1 MKISG
6 KTDIGRVRRINQDA
20 YLVLNDHG
28 IDLVA
33 VCDGMGGAA
42 AGEVA
47 SANAIAFLDH
57 VFKETPPTDLSLDG
71 LSHWLKTAV
80 ETVNERLYALAQ
92 SNDQYLGMGTT
103 LVAALIKGHHIA
115 MVNVG
120 DSRIYLFSDHLQQVT
135 TDHSL
140 VQELIDQG
148 RLTEAEAKVHPQ
160 RSILTNVLA
169 IQPRVQID
177 GFVVD
182 EPIEQ
187 LLLASDGLHGYVD
200 DDTIEACLKAPLS
213 VDEVAQSLIDVANAQ
228 GGYDNTTVI
237 VVDFRGNR

>member
-1 MKISG
+1 MKLSG
-6 KTDIGRVRRINQDA
+6 RTDIGRVRRINQDA
-20 YLVLNDHG
+20 FLVAEDHG
-28 IDLVA
+28 IHLVA

-47 SANAIAFLDH
+47 SANAVAYLKS
-57 VFKETPPTDLSLDG
+57 VFEDNPPSDTTLSG
-71 LSHWLKTAV
+71 LSDWLETAI
-80 ETVNERLYALAQ
+80 TAVNERLYALAQ
-92 SNDQYLGMGTT
+92 ANEKYYGMGTT
-103 LVAALIKGHHIA
+103 MVAALFKGTSIA
-115 MVNVG
+115 MANVG
-120 DSRIYLFSDHLQQVT
+120 DSRIYLLKDRLQQVT

-169 IQPRVQID
+169 IQSHVVID
-177 GFVVD
+177 RFVVD
-182 EPIEQ
+182 DPIES

-200 DDTIEACLKAPLS
+200 DETIEACLRAPKSL
-213 VDEVAQSLIDVANAQ
+213 DEMTQSLIDEANAK

-237 VVDFRGNR
+237 LIDFRGNR

>member
-1 MKISG
+1 MRIAG

-20 YLVLNDHG
+20 FLVMADHG
-28 IDLVA
+28 THLVA

-47 SANAIAFLDH
+47 SSKAVEFLKS
-57 VFKETPPTDLSLDG
+57 VFEDNPPTDLSLSG
-71 LSHWLKTAV
+71 LSDWLQSAI
-80 ETVNERLYALAQ
+80 EHVNERLFALA
-92 SNDQYLGMGTT
+92 NANERYTGMGTT
-103 LVAALIKGHHIA
+103 MVAALVKGHKIA
-115 MVNVG
+115 MANVG
-120 DSRIYLFSDHLQQVT
+120 DSRIYLLRDHLQQIT

-148 RLTEAEAKVHPQ
+148 RLTEAEARVHPQ

-169 IQPRVQID
+169 IQPHVVID
-177 GFVVD
+177 RFVID
-182 EPIEQ
+182 EPIDR

-200 DDTIEACLKAPLS
+200 DETIETCLKAPLS
-213 VDEVAQSLIDVANAQ
+213 LDEVTQSLIDVANAK

-237 VVDFRGNR
+237 VIDFRGNR

>member
-1 MKISG
+1 MKLSG

-20 YLVLNDHG
+20 FLVVEDHG
-28 IDLVA
+28 IHLVA

-47 SANAIAFLDH
+47 SANAVAILKS
-57 VFKETPPTDLSLDG
+57 VFEDNPPSDISLGG
-71 LSHWLKTAV
+71 LSDWLEMAITA
-80 ETVNERLYALAQ
+80 VNERLFALAQ
-92 SNDQYLGMGTT
+92 ANEKYTGMGTT
-103 LVAALIKGHHIA
+103 MVAALIKGTKIA
-115 MVNVG
+115 MANVG
-120 DSRIYLFSDHLQQVT
+120 DSRIYLMNDHMQQVT

-169 IQPRVQID
+169 IQPHVVID
-177 GFVVD
+177 RFVVD
-182 EPIEQ
+182 EPIEC

-200 DDTIEACLKAPLS
+200 DATIEACLRAPLS
-213 VDEVAQSLIDVANAQ
+213 LDEITQSLIDVANAK
-228 GGYDNTTVI
+228 GGYDNTTI
-237 VVDFRGNR
+237 ILIDFRGNR

>member
-1 MKISG
+1 MKLSG

-20 YLVLNDHG
+20 FLVVEDHG
-28 IDLVA
+28 VHLVA

-47 SANAIAFLDH
+47 SANAIAYLKS
-57 VFKETPPTDLSLDG
+57 VFEDNPPSDTSLGG
-71 LSHWLKTAV
+71 LSDWLEMAISA
-80 ETVNERLYALAQ
+80 VNERLYALAQ
-92 SNDQYLGMGTT
+92 ANDKYYGMGTT
-103 LVAALIKGHHIA
+103 LVAALIKGSQIA
-115 MVNVG
+115 MANVG
-120 DSRIYLFSDHLQQVT
+120 DSRIYWLKEHLQQVT

-169 IQPRVQID
+169 IQPHVVID
-177 GFVVD
+177 RFIID
-182 EPIEQ
+182 DPFEA

-200 DDTIEACLKAPLS
+200 DETIEACLRAPLS
-213 VDEVAQSLIDVANAQ
+213 LDQITQSLIDVANAK

-237 VVDFRGNR
+237 VIDFRGNR

>member
-20 YLVLNDHG
+20 FLECSNHG
-28 IDLVA
+28 VHLLA

-47 SANAIAFLDH
+47 SSKAVVYLRG
-57 VFKETPPTDLSLDG
+57 VFEDDPPRELTLSG
-71 LSHWLKTAV
+71 LSDWLKQAI
-80 ETVNERLYALAQ
+80 ESVNERLYALAQ
-92 SNDQYLGMGTT
+92 AHEQYLGMGTT
-103 LVAALIKGHHIA
+103 LVAALIHGRKIA
-115 MVNVG
+115 MANVG
-120 DSRIYLFSDHLQQVT
+120 DSRIYLLRESLQQIT

-140 VQELIDQG
+140 VQEMIDQG

-169 IQPRVQID
+169 IQPHVVID
-177 GFVVD
+177 RFVVD
-182 EPIEQ
+182 EPIDA

-200 DDTIEACLKAPLS
+200 DAEIEACLRSDEPLDS
-213 VDEVAQSLIDVANAQ
+213 KTQSLIDLANAK
-228 GGYDNTTVI
+228 GGFDNTTVI
-237 VVDFRGNR
+237 LIDFRGNR

>member
-20 YLVLNDHG
+20 FLECSNHG
-28 IDLVA
+28 VHLVA

-47 SANAIAFLDH
+47 SSKAVAYLRS
-57 VFKETPPTDLSLDG
+57 VFEDNPPSELTLSG
-71 LSHWLKTAV
+71 LSDWLKQAI
-80 ETVNERLYALAQ
+80 ESVNERLYALAQ
-92 SNDQYLGMGTT
+92 AHDQYLGMGTT
-103 LVAALIKGHHIA
+103 LVAALIYGRKIA
-115 MVNVG
+115 MANVG
-120 DSRIYLFSDHLQQVT
+120 DSRIYLLRESLQQIT

-169 IQPRVQID
+169 IQPHVVVDR
-177 GFVVD
+177 FVVD
-182 EPIEQ
+182 EPIDA

-200 DDTIEACLKAPLS
+200 DVEIETCLRSEDPLES
-213 VDEVAQSLIDVANAQ
+213 ITQSLIDLANAK
-228 GGYDNTTVI
+228 GGFDNTTVI
-237 VVDFRGNR
+237 MIDFRGNR

>member
-1 MKISG
+1 MKLAG

-20 YLVLNDHG
+20 FLVVEDHG
-28 IDLVA
+28 VQLVA

-47 SANAIAFLDH
+47 SANAIAYLKS
-57 VFKETPPTDLSLDG
+57 VFEDNPPSDVSLSG
-71 LSHWLKTAV
+71 LSDWLEMAISA
-80 ETVNERLYALAQ
+80 VNERLYALAQ
-92 SNDQYLGMGTT
+92 AHEKYFGMGTT
-103 LVAALIKGHHIA
+103 MVAALIKGPKIA
-115 MVNVG
+115 MANVG
-120 DSRIYLFSDHLQQVT
+120 DSRIYRLKDHLQQIT

-169 IQPRVQID
+169 IQPHVVID
-177 GFVVD
+177 RFVTD
-182 EPIEQ
+182 EPMDA

-200 DDTIEACLKAPLS
+200 DETIEACLRAPLS
-213 VDEVAQSLIDVANAQ
+213 LDEIARSLIDVANAK

-237 VVDFRGNR
+237 VIDFRGNR

>member
-1 MKISG
+1 MTITG

-20 YLVLNDHG
+20 FLVLEDHG
-28 IDLVA
+28 VHLVA

-47 SANAIAFLDH
+47 SSKAIEYLKS
-57 VFKETPPTDLSLDG
+57 VFEDNPPTDLALSG
-71 LSHWLKTAV
+71 LSDWLQSAIEK
-80 ETVNERLYALAQ
+80 VNERLYGLALA
-92 SNDQYLGMGTT
+92 NEKYTGMGTT
-103 LVAALIKGHHIA
+103 MVAALIHGRKIA
-115 MVNVG
+115 MANVG
-120 DSRIYLFSDHLQQVT
+120 DSRIYLLRDHLQQIT

-148 RLTEAEAKVHPQ
+148 RLTEAEARIHPQ

-169 IQPRVQID
+169 IQPHVVID
-177 GFVVD
+177 RFVID
-182 EPIEQ
+182 EPIDR

-200 DDTIEACLKAPLS
+200 DETIETCLRATSSL
-213 VDEVAQSLIDVANAQ
+213 DEITQSLIDVANAK

-237 VVDFRGNR
+237 VIDFRGNR